1 MRYDSKVMSL
11 PSSPTE
17 PSFATVEQ
25 AMEEFRRGRMVI
37 LVDDEDRENEGDLAI
52 AGEMVTPESINFMA
66 RFGRG
71 LVCLALTEERCDEL
85 DLPPMVRENTSSFG
99 TAFTVS
105 IEARGKT
112 TTGISAADRAATIRT
127 AVEPGTRPEDLLRP
141 GHVFPLRAKRGG
153 VLKRAGQ
160 TEASVDLAR
169 LAGLLPAAAIC
180 EIMNDDGT
188 MARVPDLMRFA
199 LQHGLPVLT
208 IAELIRYRLE
218 HETLVRRVASPR
230 LPSRWGELT
239 IHAYRSNL
247 TGEEHVA
254 LTLGDLRGKEP
265 VLVRVHSQCLT
276 GDIFGSTRCDC
287 GLQLELALTR
297 IQDAGRG
304 VLIYLLQEGRGIG
317 LLNKLKA
324 YELQDAGHDTV
335 EANERLGFR
344 PDQRDYGVGAQILRD
359 LGVERMR
366 LMTNNPSKYV
376 ALSGYGLE
384 IVERV
389 QLEIPPNADSRDYL
403 RTKREKL
410 GHLLQLV

>member
-1 MRYDSKVMSL
+1 MSL
-11 PSSPTE
+11 PPSAPE

-25 AMEEFRRGRMVI
+25 AMEEFRHGRMVI

-52 AGEMVTPESINFMA
+52 AAEMVTPASINFMA

-85 DLPPMVRENTSSFG
+85 DLPPMVAENTSPFN

-127 AVEPGTRPEDLLRP
+127 AVDPATGPQDLLRP

-169 LAGLLPAAAIC
+169 LAGLTPAAAIC

-199 LQHGLPVLT
+199 AAHGLPVLT
-208 IAELIRYRLE
+208 IAEMIRYRLM

-239 IHAYRSNL
+239 IHAYRSDL
-247 TGEEHVA
+247 TGEEHLA
-254 LTLGDLRGKEP
+254 LTLGDLSGDEP

-287 GLQLELALTR
+287 GLQLELAMTR
-297 IQDAGRG
+297 IQEAGRG

-359 LGVERMR
+359 LGVQRMR

-389 QLEIPPNADSRDYL
+389 QLEIPPSADSRDYL

>member
-1 MRYDSKVMSL
+1 MGYHSDAM
-11 PSSPTE
+11 SPTE
-17 PSFATVEQ
+17 SASEASFSTVEQ
-25 AMEEFRRGRMVI
+25 AMEEFRAGRMVI

-52 AGEMVTPESINFMA
+52 AAEKVTPEAINFMA

-71 LVCLALTEERCDEL
+71 LVCLALTEERCAEL
-85 DLPPMVRENTSSFG
+85 DLPPMVRENTSPFE

-127 AVEPGTRPEDLLRP
+127 AVEPETRPGDLLRP

-160 TEASVDLAR
+160 TEGSVDLAR

-199 LQHGLPVLT
+199 AQHGLAVLT
-208 IAELIRYRLE
+208 IADLIRYRLA
-218 HETLVRRVASPR
+218 HESLVRRVASPR

-239 IHAYRSNL
+239 IHAYRSDL

-254 LTLGDLRGKEP
+254 LTLGDLAGREP

-287 GLQLELALTR
+287 GLQLELAMTR
-297 IQDAGRG
+297 IQEAGRG

-324 YELQDAGHDTV
+324 YELQDVGHDTV

-389 QLEIPPNADSRDYL
+389 QLEIPPSDDSRDYL

>member
-1 MRYDSKVMSL
+1 MRYHSGAMSL
-11 PSSPTE
+11 EPSSPE

-52 AGEMVTPESINFMA
+52 AAEMVTPESINFMA

-85 DLPPMVRENTSSFG
+85 DLPPMVAENTSPFN
-99 TAFTVS
+99 TAYTVS

-127 AVEPGTRPEDLLRP
+127 AVDPATGPQDLLRP

-169 LAGLLPAAAIC
+169 LAGLTPAAAIC

-199 LQHGLPVLT
+199 AAHGLPVLT
-208 IAELIRYRLE
+208 IAEMIRYRLM

-239 IHAYRSNL
+239 IHAYRSDL
-247 TGEEHVA
+247 TGEEHLA
-254 LTLGDLRGKEP
+254 LTLGDLTGDEP

-276 GDIFGSTRCDC
+276 GDIFGSCRCDC
-287 GLQLELALTR
+287 GLQLELAMTR
-297 IQDAGRG
+297 IRDAGRG

-359 LGVERMR
+359 LGVQRMR

-389 QLEIPPNADSRDYL
+389 QLEIPPSADSRDYL